1 MNFFKPKFWDKNKIS
16 FFSFLLLPISL
27 LIKILNFFRRL
38 VIKTK
43 NSSIPIICVGNIYLG
58 GTGKTPLCIKIF
70 SILKEMNMNPAIIR
84 KKYNDFEDEADLQ
97 KKIAPVYQNRN
108 RFLAIENAKKNKINV
123 AILDDGFQDI
133 TIKKDLSIVCFNEK
147 QWIGNG
153 LMIPAGPLREGLS
166 SLKRADCVF
175 INGSRNISIEK
186 KILEKNEKIK
196 FFYTTIKAQNI
207 DEFKNKNVVA
217 FAGIGNPQ
225 KFFDTLKENNI
236 NVLKEIK
243 YPDHHK
249 YSNKELENL
258 IQEKKRNNAIL
269 ITTEK
274 DYLRIK
280 ENIKKHISYLKIK
293 IEIQNQDAL
302 IEEIKKII

>member
-175 INGSRNISIEK
+175 INGSKNISIEK